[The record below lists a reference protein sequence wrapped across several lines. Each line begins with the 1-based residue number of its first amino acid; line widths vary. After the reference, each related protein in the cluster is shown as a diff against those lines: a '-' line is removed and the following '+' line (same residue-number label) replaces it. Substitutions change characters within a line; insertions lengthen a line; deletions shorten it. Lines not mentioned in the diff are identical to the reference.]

1 MKKSLV
7 LALMALVFASSAY
20 VHAVD
25 FDCGIYCPAPV
36 EEFDNSISV
45 GPVFSYTQSPYK
57 SHDGSMMVAP
67 LLLHDSR
74 WFYLRGSA
82 GGIHLFN
89 NGTHKISA
97 GVSYFG
103 LNFDRHDTDNRR
115 LRQLDNRRS
124 TLMGEVSYT
133 AITPIG
139 LAKVKVARDVLG
151 LSDGYLADASFG
163 VPWITD
169 RFTIMPSAGVTWSSR
184 KQADYYYGISGREA
198 RRSGLK
204 EHTATAN
211 FSPYLKLE
219 AQYNFTERISAV
231 AGADVQFLTS
241 KVKDSPMV
249 GRSSVFGGFIGGVFK
264 F

>member
-1 MKKSLV
+1 MNKRIA
-7 LALMALVFASSAY
+7 LALAAVLFASSTY
-20 VHAVD
+20 AVD
-25 FDCGIYCPAPV
+25 FGCGVYTCPPPV
-36 EEFDNSISV
+36 KEFDNSISV
-45 GPVFSYTQSPYK
+45 GPVVSYVQSPYK
-57 SHDGSMMVAP
+57 SHDGSLMVAP
-67 LLLHDSR
+67 LLLHDSK

-103 LNFDRHDTDNRR
+103 LKFDPDDTDDSRLRR
-115 LRQLDNRRS
+115 LDKRRS
-124 TLMGEVSYT
+124 TMMGDISYT

-139 LAKVKVARDVLG
+139 LAKIRFSRDLLG
-151 LSDGYLADASFG
+151 HSDGYLADAYFG

-169 RFTIMPSAGVTWSSR
+169 RFTIMPSAGVIWSSR
-184 KQADYYYGISGREA
+184 KQADYYYGISRSEA
-198 RRSGLK
+198 SRSNLR
-204 EHTATAN
+204 EHTAKAN

-219 AQYNFTERISAV
+219 AQYNFTARVSAV
-231 AGADVQFLTS
+231 AGADAQFLTG

-249 GRSSVFGGFIGGVFK
+249 GRSTVFGGFLGCVFK